1 MNNFFKTSVW
11 SILIV
16 LVAANIF
23 LFVSSIGMSDK
34 INEFEIK
41 TISLHEENLSLE
53 KRVSNL
59 TSLDFARQK
68 AEDMRFTKTAS
79 PTYLEKLGVAYKYS
93 P

>member
-1 MNNFFKTSVW
+1 MT
-11 SILIV
+11 I

-23 LFVSSIGMSDK
+23 LFVSSIGIGDK
-34 INEFEIK
+34 INEFEHK
-41 TISLHEENLSLE
+41 TRLLHEENLSLE
-53 KRVSNL
+53 KKVSNL

-68 AEDMRFTKTAS
+68 AEEMEFTKTAT